1 MPERTRLSKLI
12 LFVVRWDRR
21 LYQKEQALKRHHC
34 CLIPMVAILVIVK
47 RSVPKDKE
55 HRYI

>member
-1 MPERTRLSKLI
+1 MLERTELSKLI
-12 LFVVRWDRR
+12 LFAVRWDRR
-21 LYQKEQALKRHHC
+21 LYQKEQALKGHHC

-47 RSVPKDKE
+47 LSVPEDKE